1 MVSPM
6 AAEELVDAMLAQPSP
21 ALFLDTA
28 SILDILRVP
37 FRKELQV
44 DIIESAASFVDDAL
58 ADPRRVWLVTSDNV
72 IQELGRHRINV
83 ADELRQSIA
92 RVSTLAKTVLPERRI
107 GSLDLPEAML
117 EERIL
122 GIMDRMVESMTV
134 FRCSETCT
142 I

>member
-6 AAEELVDAMLAQPSP
+6 AAEEPVDAMLAQPSP

-72 IQELGRHRINV
+72 IQELGRHR
-83 ADELRQSIA
+83 
-92 RVSTLAKTVLPERRI
+92 
-107 GSLDLPEAML
+107 
-117 EERIL
+117 
-122 GIMDRMVESMTV
+122 
-134 FRCSETCT
+134 
-142 I
+142 